1 MEKEVFMNKY
11 ELLIIGG
18 SAGSL
23 EVILEVLPS
32 LRHDLDYAILLVL
45 HRRSGDSL
53 LTGLL
58 SDKTR
63 LEVKEAEEKEAIRPG
78 VIYIAPAD
86 YHLLVEKDKTLS
98 LDYSEKIHYS
108 RPAIDASYETAA
120 EAYGPLLIG
129 VLLSGAN
136 ADGAEGLLQIKQ
148 AGGFTIVQDPNEA
161 SVSYMPQQAIE
172 KNAAT
177 KIVKTTQIIRL
188 LNEVNHSIRPGIE
201 DHITG

>member
-1 MEKEVFMNKY
+1 MEKEIFMNKY

-18 SAGSL
+18 SAGGL
-23 EVILEVLPS
+23 EVLLEVLPQ
-32 LRHDLDYAILLVL
+32 LRTDLDYAVVLVM
-45 HRRSGDSL
+45 HRRGGDSL

-58 SDKTR
+58 SDKTK
-63 LEVKEAEEKEAIRPG
+63 LTVKEAEEKEAIRPG

-86 YHLLVEKDKTLS
+86 YHLLIENDKTFS

-108 RPAIDASYETAA
+108 RPAIDASFETAA
-120 EAYGPLLIG
+120 EAYGPLLAG

-148 AGGFTIVQDPNEA
+148 AGGLTIVQDPDEA

-172 KNAAT
+172 KGAAD
-177 KIVKTTQIIRL
+177 KILTTRQIIGL
-188 LNEVNHSIRPGIE
+188 LNELNHSIKPGNS
-201 DHITG
+201 

>member
-1 MEKEVFMNKY
+1 MEKEIFMNKY

-18 SAGSL
+18 SAGGL
-23 EVILEVLPS
+23 EVLLEVLPQ
-32 LRHDLDYAILLVL
+32 LRTDLDYAVVLVM
-45 HRRSGDSL
+45 HRRGGDSL

-58 SDKTR
+58 SDKTK
-63 LEVKEAEEKEAIRPG
+63 LTVKEAEEKEAIRPG

-86 YHLLVEKDKTLS
+86 YHLLIENDKTFS

-108 RPAIDASYETAA
+108 RPAIDASFETAA
-120 EAYGPLLIG
+120 EAYGPLLAG

-148 AGGFTIVQDPNEA
+148 AGGLTIVQDPDEA

-172 KNAAT
+172 KNAAD
-177 KIVKTTQIIRL
+177 KILTTRQIIGL
-188 LNEVNHSIRPGIE
+188 LNELNHSIKPGNS
-201 DHITG
+201 